1 MRILFT
7 GANGQL
13 GHEIKRAAQKKALLA
28 VGLTRHELDIT
39 QPESIRAA
47 ISKINP
53 AVIINCAAYTAVD
66 QAESEPEPAF
76 AVNQHGPA
84 QLAKACSDH
93 DIAFIHIST
102 DYVFDGRKDSAYVEN
117 DPICPMGIYGQSK
130 AAGETQI
137 AQLIKKYII
146 IRTSWLYGCKG
157 NNFVK
162 TMLRLGRIKDR
173 IGVVDDQF
181 GTPTHACDLAEAIL
195 TVASNIL
202 KDDFSQWGIYHFA
215 NQGIVSWYEFAK
227 NIFEIVSEKME
238 LKLTKLDPLTTD
250 QYPTTAVRP
259 EYSVL
264 SVKKISQQFG
274 IDPPFYL
281 ESLKE
286 MLARLLAKS
295 DCSDYDKCS

>member
-1 MRILFT
+1 MKILYT
-7 GANGQL
+7 GADGQL

-146 IRTSWLYGCKG
+146 IRTSWLYGCHG

-162 TMLRLGRIKDR
+162 TMIRLGCTKDR

-181 GTPTHACDLAEAIL
+181 GSPTHAADLAEAIL
-195 TVASNIL
+195 IVVCNIFQY
-202 KDDFSQWGIYHFA
+202 DFPPWGIYHFA
-215 NQGIVSWYEFAK
+215 NQGIISWYEFAK
-227 NIFEIVSEKME
+227 NIFEIISKKME

-250 QYPTTAVRP
+250 QYPTAAVRP
-259 EYSVL
+259 KYSVL
-264 SVKKISQQFG
+264 SVKKISRQFG
-274 IDPPFYL
+274 INPPFYL
-281 ESLKE
+281 DSLKE
-286 MLARLLAKS
+286 MLARLLAES
-295 DCSDYDKCS
+295 A

>member
-13 GHEIKRAAQKKALLA
+13 GHEIKRAAIKKELWA
-28 VGLTRHELDIT
+28 VGLTHHELDIT
-39 QPESIRAA
+39 QPESINAV

-53 AVIINCAAYTAVD
+53 TVIINCAAYTAVD

-93 DIAFIHIST
+93 NIAFIHIST

-117 DPICPMGIYGQSK
+117 DPICPIGIYGQSK
-130 AAGETQI
+130 AAGEAQI

-146 IRTSWLYGCKG
+146 IRTSWLYGCHG

-162 TMLRLGRIKDR
+162 TMIRLGRTKDR

-181 GTPTHACDLAEAIL
+181 GSPTHAADLAEAVL
-195 TVASNIL
+195 TVACNIL
-202 KDDFSQWGIYHFA
+202 QDDFSQWGIYHFA

-227 NIFEIVSEKME
+227 NIFEIISKKME

-250 QYPTTAVRP
+250 QYPTVAVRP

-274 IDPPFYL
+274 INPPFYL
-281 ESLKE
+281 DSLKE
-286 MLARLLAKS
+286 MLARMLAES
-295 DCSDYDKCS
+295 S